1 MKFLLVFLTLFLLA
15 ACEADNGNG
24 NGEDPMEG
32 KFENPVFEPVIAD
45 PSIIRTEDG
54 TFYAYGTEDA
64 WEHSTDFRY
73 APIIKSDNLV
83 DWEYVG
89 DAFEQKPDWKGF
101 AYIWAPDIQYFNDQY
116 YLYYSLSVWDDPNPA
131 IGVATADNPEGPF
144 EDHGKLFD
152 SDSIGVQNSIDPYV
166 HIDDDGTKYMF
177 WGSFHGIYAI
187 ELSEDGLSTVGEK
200 VHIAGNAFEAPY
212 IIERDGYYYFFGS
225 TGSCCAGANST
236 YQVRVGRSENLLG
249 PYVDRQGRDIR
260 GTNGS
265 LVVGDGEQFVG
276 NGHNAAIQDDA
287 GEWWMV
293 YHGIDKDEP
302 YLPGGATRRP
312 MMIDRIIWDSQG
324 WPQLENFSPSEG
336 PTEAPYI
343 ESEEEQ
349 E

>member
-1 MKFLLVFLTLFLLA
+1 MMKFLLLILAVFLVT
-15 ACEADNGNG
+15 ACDT
-24 NGEDPMEG
+24 NGEDPNGDVNGETYQ
-32 KFENPVFEPVIAD
+32 NPVFEPVIAD
-45 PSIIRTEDG
+45 PSIIRDDDG

-64 WEHSTDFRY
+64 WNHSTDFRY
-73 APIIKSDNLV
+73 VPIIKSDNLV

-144 EDHGKLFD
+144 TDHGMLFD
-152 SDSIGVQNSIDPYV
+152 SDTIGVQNSIDPYV
-166 HIDDDGTKYMF
+166 HTTDDGVKYMF
-177 WGSFHGIYAI
+177 WGSFYGIYAI
-187 ELSEDGLSTVGEK
+187 ELTEDGLDTVGEK

-225 TGSCCAGANST
+225 TGSCCAGAASS

-249 PYVDRQGRDIR
+249 PYEDRQGRNLL

-287 GEWWMV
+287 GDWWLI
-293 YHGIDKDEP
+293 YHGIDRNEA

-312 MMIDRIIWDSQG
+312 LMIDKIVWDSSG
-324 WPQLENFSPSEG
+324 WPQLSNFSPSEE

-343 ESEEEQ
+343 NNEEE
-349 E
+349 